1 MALPVPDFTFDLQI
15 SSWKRQEASLLYSRV
30 WPRYKHLA
38 PLLNVFRTYLQSSK
52 QMPHVW
58 QKEDAF
64 LILFVRPNFCFW
76 TFCETTDTSDCGFTF
91 TQLMSNFVSVSKN
104 MSWPRGLKIEACGS
118 STASKTTVQEVKER
132 KNGSDLPHFHLCF
145 TKLHVSE
152 ARVCFS
158 ELKGLIW
165 SISRTALFQCCCPR
179 SHLSGKG

>member
-1 MALPVPDFTFDLQI
+1 MHLEHICNPASKCLMFDKKKMLFKFYLLGPI
-15 SSWKRQEASLLYSRV
+15 FASEHFV
-30 WPRYKHLA
+30 K
-38 PLLNVFRTYLQSSK
+38 PLIPLT
-52 QMPHVW
+52 
-58 QKEDAF
+58 
-64 LILFVRPNFCFW
+64 
-76 TFCETTDTSDCGFTF
+76 GFTF

-104 MSWPRGLKIEACGS
+104 MSCPRGLKIEACGS
-118 STASKTTVQEVKER
+118 STASKTTVQEVKEI

-145 TKLHVSE
+145 TKLHISE